1 MVLYH
6 ESKPDSLPDVEDWL
20 KWRAALVPSTKLAA
34 NLIVTNGFIFTS
46 DPSLP
51 FADSMVI
58 RDCRILRVGNYSS
71 PQVLLLNDDLAMSI
85 HVILVFRCC
94 SSTVGID

>member
-1 MVLYH
+1 MNSFIVI
-6 ESKPDSLPDVEDWL
+6 SVSLFLFLSILLLPLLNPNYWL

-71 PQVLLLNDDLAMSI
+71 PQDLA
-85 HVILVFRCC
+85 
-94 SSTVGID
+94 GDGAK